1 MELTDS
7 RNNGPRASGK
17 GAVNKDST
25 VMKYFFLQRTV
36 ELIDRSFPDDG
47 LIEEP
52 NYTKKE
58 KFTKVSDIEGKF

>member
-1 MELTDS
+1 
-7 RNNGPRASGK
+7 
-17 GAVNKDST
+17 
-25 VMKYFFLQRTV
+25 MKYIFLQRTV